1 MSIDISVSNTNLKRS
16 NNDFNIKTNQC
27 SHIIQA
33 LIRSNIEAK
42 IVPNLSII
50 DSKIEEGCTITLPKD
65 YCSKEKI
72 KNIWNIIQKSPEIFN
87 NNNNKSNDSK
97 LDNYNCANLK
107 IEGQF
112 SGCIFNYLNANF
124 CPTPENIS

>member
-1 MSIDISVSNTNLKRS
+1 MSIDISVSNR
-16 NNDFNIKTNQC
+16 NNSRLYNDLNIKTNQC
-27 SHIIQA
+27 SHIIEA
-33 LIRSNIEAK
+33 LIRNNIEAK

-65 YCSKEKI
+65 YSYKDKI
-72 KNIWNIIQKSPEIFN
+72 KKIWSIIQKSPEIIY
-87 NNNNKSNDSK
+87 KSTEINIK
-97 LDNYNCANLK
+97 NYNCANLK

-124 CPTPENIS
+124 CPAAENIS

>member
-1 MSIDISVSNTNLKRS
+1 MSIDISISNRNNLRS
-16 NNDFNIKTNQC
+16 YNDLNIKTNQC
-27 SHIIQA
+27 SHIIEA
-33 LIRSNIEAK
+33 LIRNNIEAK

-72 KNIWNIIQKSPEIFN
+72 KNIWNIIQKSPESID
-87 NNNNKSNDSK
+87 KSTDIDIK
-97 LDNYNCANLK
+97 NYNCAHLK

-112 SGCIFNYLNANF
+112 SGCILNYLNANF
-124 CPTPENIS
+124 CPAPENIS